1 MSSCPGSR
9 NLEGLL
15 DEYTFDHVQD
25 MVHLSRLLVDDPAAN
40 PMKFVQFS
48 SSSGTGRHALGVSV
62 STKDDAETTVITDP
76 DEQAELLTTPLS
88 VFDETSGKLIMA
100 GKRSANFWNE
110 ALHRLSFTST
120 SQDLAVTG
128 SAKRGNCTALVV
140 QSMPLLLNKEPQT
153 TLTTAKQFIVTYK
166 LTISFVCVLLFVFGK
181 TLVNV
186 QLRNTISG
194 EAFSNMVQVD
204 FSAFA
209 MLHQPSGLA
218 TINSSEP
225 EWLPSANISVHD
237 DSSTDRI
244 WCSSSVA
251 ASSKDPNAGAHNN
264 KRANLICLCYLPF
277 IYCLHFTRSRWN
289 LSGILCVCLKNKVVS
304 RIFWM
309 GMCYFTLCLTGRP
322 ANHRYTPSDRWML
335 AL

>member
-1 MSSCPGSR
+1 MNFAHQNARLAGDLDDLQFWSRALQEFEVVSSCPGSR

-166 LTISFVCVLLFVFGK
+166 HHIICMRAALCFW
-181 TLVNV
+181 
-186 QLRNTISG
+186 
-194 EAFSNMVQVD
+194 E
-204 FSAFA
+204 
-209 MLHQPSGLA
+209 
-218 TINSSEP
+218 
-225 EWLPSANISVHD
+225 NIS
-237 DSSTDRI
+237 
-244 WCSSSVA
+244 
-251 ASSKDPNAGAHNN
+251 
-264 KRANLICLCYLPF
+264 
-277 IYCLHFTRSRWN
+277 
-289 LSGILCVCLKNKVVS
+289 
-304 RIFWM
+304 
-309 GMCYFTLCLTGRP
+309 
-322 ANHRYTPSDRWML
+322 
-335 AL
+335 